1 MGWSTTFQHIGDH
14 FGGRVRLFRLPRHS
28 DDRGTLIPVN
38 PPHLPFLVA
47 RGFIIDRV
55 PPGTCR
61 GGHAHRT
68 SRQFLVAPTGRVRVD
83 MLFSRRRRQLF
94 SAPRATPFSSS
105 PASGQAKLISTRRRD
120 WSSSSMRT
128 TSRIPIW
135 TASRAGAHE
144 NFPPIRATPRAR
156 C

>member
-68 SRQFLVAPTGRVRVD
+68 SRQFLVAPAGRVRVD
-83 MLFSRRRRQLF
+83 MRFQSEE
-94 SAPRATPFSSS
+94 ATVVLGAEGNALLIEPGVW
-105 PASGQAKLISTRRRD
+105 ASQTYLD
-120 WSSSSMRT
+120 E
-128 TSRIPIW
+128 TSRLVVFVDEDYEQDSYLDSEPGG
-135 TASRAGAHE
+135 GA
-144 NFPPIRATPRAR
+144 
-156 C
+156 